1 MKLSARIAPLLVLA
15 VLLAGC
21 QKSSPAEDAAGPD
34 ATPPSAEPA
43 PAAPGAT
50 ADATAPDDATA
61 DADADADAGAD
72 APAAAFD
79 ITKIPVSDAPLGE
92 FPYFS
97 LPAGY
102 EPMNKPVQMDY
113 ARFPFWT
120 GEGFEWVEGRS
131 YETRIRKARDKT
143 WSEFE
148 LRKNIET
155 LLTSV
160 GAVEVAS
167 SKIPREWIKQL
178 DSDTKQG
185 HIDGLGDVY
194 NRPAT
199 VYVLRR
205 ADRNIWIHFVTNSAS
220 GNWIIMETAPF
231 EPTAK
236 LIDASAMKQSL
247 DATGKVALQV
257 NFATDST
264 QIEASSKPQV
274 DQVVQLLQDDP
285 PLQLSIEGHTDNTGD
300 GQHNQVLSEGRARAV
315 VAELVA
321 RGIDGAR
328 LQAQGYGD
336 SRPVA
341 DNGTEAGRAENRRV
355 ELVKR

>member
-1 MKLSARIAPLLVLA
+1 MKPIVRLAPLLVLA
-15 VLLAGC
+15 FLLAGC
-21 QKSSPAEDAAGPD
+21 QKSPAPDASTDAAAAAPATESPRETPADAAPADDAAG
-34 ATPPSAEPA
+34 SAGTPA
-43 PAAPGAT
+43 PAA
-50 ADATAPDDATA
+50 
-61 DADADADAGAD
+61 
-72 APAAAFD
+72 FD
-79 ITKIPVSDAPLGE
+79 IDSIPVSDAPLGE

-131 YETRIRKARDKT
+131 YETLIAAADGKA

-148 LRKNIET
+148 LRKNLEA
-155 LLTSV
+155 LLASV
-160 GAVEVAS
+160 GAVEVTS
-167 SKIPREWIKQL
+167 SRIPREWIDKL
-178 DSDTKQG
+178 EEDTTQG

-194 NRPAT
+194 NEPAT

-205 ADRNIWIHFVTNSAS
+205 ADRNIWVHFVVDSAS
-220 GNWIIMETAPF
+220 GSWIIMETAPF

-236 LIDASAMKQSL
+236 LIDATTMKQGL

-264 QIEASSKPQV
+264 RIEASSIPQV
-274 DQVVQLLQDDP
+274 EQVVQLLQDDP
-285 PLQLSIEGHTDNTGD
+285 SLQLSIDGHTDNTGD
-300 GQHNQVLSEGRARAV
+300 SQHNRVLSEGRAGAV

-321 RGIDGAR
+321 RGIDASR

-341 DNGTEAGRAENRRV
+341 DNGTEAGRAQNRRV